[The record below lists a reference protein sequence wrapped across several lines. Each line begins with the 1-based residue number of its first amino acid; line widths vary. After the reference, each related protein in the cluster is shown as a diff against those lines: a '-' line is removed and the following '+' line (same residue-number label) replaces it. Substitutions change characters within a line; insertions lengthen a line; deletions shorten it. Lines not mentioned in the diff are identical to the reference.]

1 LSIFRSI
8 RQLFKNSAI
17 YGIGYILS
25 RFINFLLLP
34 LYTDKLTEAEYGV
47 VGIFFTY
54 IAILFIVYTYGLS
67 SAFFR
72 FFLAKGEKK
81 DKERVCS
88 TALITLMITSL
99 SLSIILVIFAEP
111 VSRLIFSR
119 EIRTLSVSLP
129 YLVRM
134 AAVIL
139 AFDSIGLLGYLIV
152 LSEERPV
159 LFAML
164 KLLFVLVNVGANILF
179 VIVMK
184 KGIEGI
190 FLANAIAS
198 VVSMISVLP
207 LIMKYSRP
215 VFSFSLLKDLMA
227 FGLPYIIVNASVV
240 VMDMIDRP
248 LLERLKDINEA
259 GLFNAGVKLGMIMAM
274 CVSAFRFA
282 WMPFF
287 MSHVHQENAKATFSK
302 VFTYLMLAFI
312 CIFLVISLYINQI
325 VQLKIFGF
333 YLMGEKFWSSI
344 TVAPVVQLA
353 YIFDA
358 AYMCFIV
365 GVYLEKKTRLLSYI
379 TAGGMAVNILLNVL
393 LIPSMG
399 MMGSAWA
406 RVGAYLVM
414 AVSVYFVSQPLYH
427 VNYEWSRVIKLSV
440 TSLALFWIGSCLPVA
455 FRILPLISLPVILW
469 ILRFWPPEEIRKIKT
484 VLNSRLKFQKS

>member
-34 LYTDKLTEAEYGV
+34 LYTDKLNEAEYGV

-81 DKERVCS
+81 EKERVCS
-88 TALITLMITSL
+88 TALITLLVTSL
-99 SLSIILVIFAEP
+99 GFSILLIAFSGP
-111 VSRLIFSR
+111 VSRLIFSQG
-119 EIRTLSVSLP
+119 IQGMPVSLP
-129 YLVRM
+129 DLVKM

-198 VVSMISVLP
+198 GVSMISVLP
-207 LIMKYSRP
+207 LILKYSRP
-215 VFSFSLLKDLMA
+215 LFSFSLLKDLMA
-227 FGLPYIIVNASVV
+227 FGLPYILVNASVV

-287 MSHVHQENAKATFSK
+287 MSHVHRDNAKATFSK
-302 VFTYLMLAFI
+302 VFTYLMLVFF
-312 CIFLVISLYINQI
+312 CIFLLISLYIDQI
-325 VQLKIFGF
+325 VQLKIFGI
-333 YLMGEKFWSSI
+333 YLMGKNFWSSI
-344 TVAPVVQLA
+344 VVVPVVQLA

-379 TAGGMAVNILLNVL
+379 TAAGMAVNILLNVI

-406 RVGAYLVM
+406 RIGAYGIM

-427 VNYEWSRVIKLSV
+427 VNYEWGRVIKLSV
-440 TSLALFWIGSCLPVA
+440 TCLVLFFIGSRLSVG
-455 FRILPLISLPVILW
+455 FRIIPLISLPLILL
-469 ILRFWPPEEIRKIKT
+469 ILRFWPPEEIRKITK
-484 VLNSRLKFQKS
+484 VLNSRLKFLKS